1 MLQNT
6 PKAVSV
12 IVGLILGIAVV
23 TVNIFSASIGVLW
36 VKEITNVAFMISIAF
51 NIPIVQTTVSA
62 IFTKNPPIE

>member
-1 MLQNT
+1 MNT
-6 PKAVSV
+6 PKTVAV

-23 TVNIFSASIGVLW
+23 TANIFSSFFGTLW

-51 NIPIVQTTVSA
+51 NIPMVQTTVSA